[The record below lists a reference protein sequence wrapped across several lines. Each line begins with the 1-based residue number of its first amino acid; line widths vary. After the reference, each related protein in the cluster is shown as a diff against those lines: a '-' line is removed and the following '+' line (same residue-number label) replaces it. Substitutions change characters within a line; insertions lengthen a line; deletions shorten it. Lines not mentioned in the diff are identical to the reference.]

1 MTKNMLLEPLLE
13 IRNRLRKSSQELSQ
27 LKLFQ
32 SARWASEA
40 LIGMCDIPSDNEV
53 KEFDDE
59 SPLKNRNSNP
69 ATIKFHESEI
79 NECEHLEGKQLDLFL
94 LASTLFDCKEYDRC
108 AYFLRTEKH
117 PKLKFLRL
125 YSRFMSWDKKTQ
137 ESSSDVLT
145 KPADILQKD
154 PDAGTNVDEWVD
166 DRANET
172 KKGANIQSQMVF
184 DLGTGEKVSITLIS
198 RELESYLIEVRQM
211 DPSSKHNLG
220 FALLYYLRGILEKKQ
235 GLASEA
241 IKSLVKSLELYPY
254 NWTCWSELS
263 TCITRT
269 DESLLLLKH
278 LQDLFPKDDHDKNI
292 SSIMVRFFK
301 IYIFKDFGGEFDSFM
316 DELDYLLNIFPNF
329 SFLKS
334 ELALLNY
341 HYMDYSNAELIFDE
355 IVKLDPYRL
364 DDLDTYSN
372 ILYVIQKPHKLAYLS
387 QFAADVDSYR
397 PETCCIIANYFSA
410 KQQHEKAIMYF
421 RRALTLNKTCTNAW
435 TLMGHE
441 FVEMKNSHA
450 AIECYRRA
458 VDINPCDF
466 KAWYGL
472 GQAYEVLDRHL
483 YALYYLQKACSLKP
497 LDKRMWQALANCYD
511 KLDRPKQAIK
521 CFQRAS
527 QLSNDQDIAILF
539 YLATLYE
546 RVQDAVSCKTYMLKC
561 IEVEA
566 INQGVL
572 LDECAKARLWLARH
586 EVKHRNFSAAY
597 NYASGV
603 THGTSQEIEAARVIA
618 RECRKRME
626 YQ

>member
-1 MTKNMLLEPLLE
+1 MTKTIIMEPFIE
-13 IRNRLRKSSQELSQ
+13 IRNRLRKSSQDLSQ

-32 SARWASEA
+32 SARWSSEA
-40 LIGMCDIPSDNEV
+40 LIGMCEISSHQEESKDFE
-53 KEFDDE
+53 DE
-59 SPLKNRNSNP
+59 SPLRNRNLISSSNLFTENNIRN
-69 ATIKFHESEI
+69 ADYMDE
-79 NECEHLEGKQLDLFL
+79 KQYDLFL
-94 LASTLFDCKEYDRC
+94 LASNLFDCKEFDRC
-108 AYFLRTEKH
+108 AYFLRNEKH
-117 PKLKFLRL
+117 PKLKFFRL

-137 ESSSDVLT
+137 ESSADVLT
-145 KPADILQKD
+145 KPADISQKD
-154 PDAGTNVDEWVD
+154 PAAGTNVDDWIDERNPD
-166 DRANET
+166 ARR
-172 KKGANIQSQMVF
+172 GANIQSQMVV
-184 DLGTGEKVSITLIS
+184 DLGTGEKISINLIS
-198 RELESYLIEVRQM
+198 RELEIYLLEQSTEVT
-211 DPSSKHNLG
+211 SKQG
-220 FALLYYLRGILEKKQ
+220 VGYALLYYLRGILEKKE

-254 NWTCWSELS
+254 NWTCWCELA

-269 DESLLLLKH
+269 DESLLLVKH
-278 LQDLFPKDDHDKNI
+278 LRDIFPLDDEKDCN
-292 SSIMVRFFK
+292 SLMLRFFK
-301 IYIFKDFGGEFDSFM
+301 IFIFKDFGGDFDHFM
-316 DELDYLLNIFPNF
+316 DELDYLMSIFPNF

-341 HYMDYSNAELIFDE
+341 HYMDYVNAELIFDE
-355 IVKLDPYRL
+355 IVKQDPYRL

-387 QFAADVDSYR
+387 QFAADVDAYR

-421 RRALTLNKTCTNAW
+421 RRALTLNKSCTNAW

-441 FVEMKNSHA
+441 FVETKNSHA

-511 KLDRPKQAIK
+511 KLDRPNQAIK

-527 QLSNDQDIAILF
+527 QLSNDQDITILY
-539 YLATLYE
+539 YLATLHE
-546 RVQDAVSCKTYMLKC
+546 RVQDPISCKNYMLKC
-561 IEVEA
+561 IEVEEA
-566 INQGVL
+566 NQGIV

-586 EVKHRNFSAAY
+586 EVKHRNFPAAY

>member
-1 MTKNMLLEPLLE
+1 MTKAMLSEPLLE
-13 IRNRLRKSSQELSQ
+13 IKNRLRKSSKELSQ

-32 SARWASEA
+32 SARWSSEA
-40 LIGMCDIPSDNEV
+40 LTGMCEIPEEQEV

-59 SPLKNRNSNP
+59 SPLKNRTSITATNSFLERGFQE
-69 ATIKFHESEI
+69 A
-79 NECEHLEGKQLDLFL
+79 EHLEDKQYDLFL
-94 LASTLFDCKEYDRC
+94 LASNLFDCKEYDRC
-108 AYFLRTEKH
+108 AYFLRNEKH
-117 PKLKFLRL
+117 PRLKFLRL
-125 YSRFMSWDKKTQ
+125 YSRFLSWDKKTQ

-145 KPADILQKD
+145 KPADISQKD
-154 PDAGTNVDEWVD
+154 PAAGTNVDDWVD
-166 DRANET
+166 DRNSVT
-172 KKGANIQSQMVF
+172 KRAANIQSQMVF
-184 DLGTGEKVSITLIS
+184 DLGTGEKISITLIS
-198 RELESYLIEVRQM
+198 RELESYLIEIQQT
-211 DPSSKHNLG
+211 DSTAKSGLG

-241 IKSLVKSLELYPY
+241 IKSLVKSLELYPF
-254 NWTCWSELS
+254 NWTCWCELS

-278 LQDLFPKDDHDKNI
+278 LRDMFPLDEHDKDGN
-292 SSIMVRFFK
+292 SIMLRFFK
-301 IYIFKDFGGEFDSFM
+301 IYIFKDFGGEFENFM

-334 ELALLNY
+334 ELALINY
-341 HYMDYSNAELIFDE
+341 HYMDYANAELIFDE

-387 QFAADVDSYR
+387 QFAADVDAYR

-511 KLDRPKQAIK
+511 KLDRPNQAIK

-527 QLSNDQDIAILF
+527 QLSNDQDITILF

-546 RVQDAVSCKTYMLKC
+546 RVQDAISCKNYMLKC
-561 IEVEA
+561 IEVEEA
-566 INQGVL
+566 NQGVL

-586 EVKHRNFSAAY
+586 EVKHRNFPAAY